1 MLSQDIYFKTRLEQ
15 ARNKGIVIYSGTP
28 DKILLES
35 VSEFDPELS
44 AYMPCQ
50 IISLSHYI
58 FSSGFSMQ
66 TQNVSMF
73 DLIYIYSGSLTVQFP
88 LGEYEASA
96 GEFIMLNT
104 DIRCTIQ
111 QNGTEKLDILI
122 IRNYGFICTSFYH
135 LLLGKGFHS
144 LKIRNDDVIIP
155 LLERLIFYFSYPSNV
170 NNMLVV
176 DVMNQIYT
184 QLYLN
189 DADLQLTD
197 NKYCHPNWFLRAV
210 EYMEANYQNKITINM
225 IAEAVDMSESLF
237 YKKFRQYTD
246 TSPTDYL
253 RDIRIRHAKHD
264 LLNTDKQIK
273 SIAYET
279 GFHNSSYFV
288 KQFTEVTGIS
298 PKQYRDRHTQQT

>member
-28 DKILLES
+28 NKILLES
-35 VSEFDPELS
+35 ASKFDAELS
-44 AYMPCQ
+44 MYMPCQ
-50 IISLSHYI
+50 ILSLSHYI

-88 LGEYEASA
+88 LKECEVSA

-104 DIRCTIQ
+104 DIRYTIR

-122 IRNYGFICTSFYH
+122 IRNYGFICSSFYH
-135 LLLGKGFHS
+135 LLQGKGFHS
-144 LKIRNDDVIIP
+144 IKIRNTDMIIH
-155 LLERLIFYFSYPSNV
+155 LLERLIFYFSYPSNA
-170 NNMLVV
+170 NNLLVV

-189 DADLQLTD
+189 DSDFQLTD
-197 NKYCHPNWFLRAV
+197 NKYCHPDWFLKAV
-210 EYMEANYQNKITINM
+210 KYMESNYRHKIIINM
-225 IAEAVDMSESLF
+225 IAEAADMSESLF

-253 RDIRIRHAKHD
+253 RDIRIRHAEHE

-279 GFHNSSYFV
+279 GFRNSSYFV
-288 KQFTEVTGIS
+288 KQFKEVTGIS
-298 PKQYRDRHTQQT
+298 PKQFRDKHNKRT

>member
-1 MLSQDIYFKTRLEQ
+1 MFSQGLYFKTRLEQ
-15 ARNKGIVIYSGTP
+15 ARNKGIVIYSGIP

-35 VSEFDPELS
+35 VSEFDPEFS
-44 AYMPCQ
+44 TYMPCQ
-50 IISLSHYI
+50 VISLSHYI
-58 FSSGFSMQ
+58 FSSSFSMQ
-66 TQNVSMF
+66 TQNVSMY
-73 DLIYIYSGSLTVQFP
+73 DLIYIYSGSLVVRFP
-88 LGEYEASA
+88 LGEYEATA

-111 QNGTEKLDILI
+111 QSGTEKLDILI
-122 IRNYGFICTSFYH
+122 IRNYGFICSSFYH
-135 LLLGKGFHS
+135 LLQGKGFHS
-144 LKIRNDDVIIP
+144 LKIRNDEMIIP

-170 NNMLVV
+170 NNLLVV

-189 DADLQLTD
+189 DADLKLSD
-197 NKYCHPNWFLRAV
+197 NIYCHPDWFLRAV
-210 EYMEANYQNKITINM
+210 EYMEANYPSKITIDM

-253 RDIRIRHAKHD
+253 RDIRIRHAEHD

-273 SIAYET
+273 AIAHET
-279 GFHNSSYFV
+279 GFRNSSYFS

-298 PKQYRDRHTQQT
+298 PKQFRDRHHKRR